1 MAVNE
6 LPFAAAGDQPSFAQN
21 LQVMR
26 NGRRCDAAHRD
37 NLAAV
42 HMLTGGD
49 GFENSKAG
57 LVSKGFGY
65 FFNPGAVHGSC

>member
-1 MAVNE
+1 
-6 LPFAAAGDQPSFAQN
+6 
-21 LQVMR
+21 
-26 NGRRCDAAHRD
+26 
-37 NLAAV
+37 
-42 HMLTGGD
+42 MLTGGD